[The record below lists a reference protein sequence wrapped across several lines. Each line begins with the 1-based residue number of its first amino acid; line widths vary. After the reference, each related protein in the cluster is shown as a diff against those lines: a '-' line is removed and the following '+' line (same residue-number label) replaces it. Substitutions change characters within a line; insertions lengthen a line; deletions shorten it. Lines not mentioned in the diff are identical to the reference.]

1 MAAPRSP
8 RSPRG
13 GQRAQP
19 AANAVRGEV
28 TLTLGGTA
36 YRLRPTV
43 AAALAIEDALGGSM
57 LALCQRAGAV
67 AIGYRDL
74 GIIAGAFIRAGA
86 APDDKLTA
94 HISDE
99 VLADLIYAE
108 GQVKVLAILSAV
120 MANVV
125 NGGYTPQGE
134 PRAVTGQP

>member
-1 MAAPRSP
+1 MAARRSP
-8 RSPRG
+8 RA

-19 AANAVRGEV
+19 EANAVRGEV
-28 TLTLGGTA
+28 SLTLGGVK
-36 YRLRPTV
+36 YRLRPTS
-43 AAALAIEDALGGSM
+43 AAALAIEDELGGSM

-67 AIGYRDL
+67 ALGYREL
-74 GIIAGAFIRAGA
+74 GVIAGAFIRAGA

-94 HISDE
+94 NINND

-108 GQVKVLAILSAV
+108 GQVKVLGILSAV

-134 PRAVTGQP
+134 PRAVTANG